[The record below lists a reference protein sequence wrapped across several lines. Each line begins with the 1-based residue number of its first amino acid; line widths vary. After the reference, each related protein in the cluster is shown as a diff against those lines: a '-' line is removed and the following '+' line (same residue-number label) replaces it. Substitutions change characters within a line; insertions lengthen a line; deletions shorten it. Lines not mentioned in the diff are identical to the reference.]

1 MAINIPIVSTFDP
14 KGLNAAE
21 KALGGLSGSAGKVG
35 SILKASVVPGLIAV
49 TGSVLAFTKG
59 LYPAIQAASDLQENT
74 SKIGVIFGQ
83 AGKAITDFSKTAA
96 RDIGQ
101 SQNQVLAAAGT
112 FGTFGKAAGIAGEE
126 LATFTT
132 DFITLSADLASFNN
146 TTPDEAINA
155 IGSALRG
162 EAEPLRKFGVLL
174 NDATLKSAAMELG
187 IYSGSGALTAQQKI
201 LAAQKV
207 IYEQTGDAQGDFA
220 RTSDGLANQQRIL
233 SAQIENVKTKIGE
246 ALLPA
251 FQKIVAFTNDYIVP
265 ALDRFVTGLT
275 GGKGVSK
282 SLTDAISVMG
292 GFGPAVISGSK
303 QAVNAL
309 LEVVRTAAIT
319 YEAFKAVSTAV
330 KFFKGDLKGALG
342 DFGKTIAAAGVA
354 QFTRKI
360 QEDSN
365 NFFDQLL
372 TNVNNAQSAL
382 ANQNKTIV
390 ETNQAYEGFGKA
402 IDGVVPKLTGLAGG
416 GEGGGKGGGGK
427 GAINKVTEAV
437 KEASEALN
445 KEMGNALDAAK
456 DRLKKAQDA
465 FNDFYKSVSDVITG
479 ALNFGAAFEEGGED
493 AGLTFFTALQKQAD
507 KAKEF
512 ANLVEQLLA
521 SGLSQ
526 EALQQ
531 VIDAGIDSGAAIAKE
546 LLQSSE
552 NVLRANKLVSET
564 NAIAES
570 IANLSASKFYAAGVS
585 NAQQYLAGVEA
596 AMAIA
601 QAKLGKKGINLADVK
616 GISAGFGDAISSTPG
631 LTGPSMPT
639 FGPIGAPTDKG
650 RPLGNVTINVTGGLA
665 TTAETAVAVNNAMLA
680 YNRLAGPSQLAVA

>member
-233 SAQIENVKTKIGE
+233 SAQIENVK
-246 ALLPA
+246 P
-251 FQKIVAFTNDYIVP
+251 FCFW
-265 ALDRFVTGLT
+265 
-275 GGKGVSK
+275 
-282 SLTDAISVMG
+282 
-292 GFGPAVISGSK
+292 
-303 QAVNAL
+303 
-309 LEVVRTAAIT
+309 
-319 YEAFKAVSTAV
+319 
-330 KFFKGDLKGALG
+330 
-342 DFGKTIAAAGVA
+342 
-354 QFTRKI
+354 
-360 QEDSN
+360 
-365 NFFDQLL
+365 FD
-372 TNVNNAQSAL
+372 
-382 ANQNKTIV
+382 
-390 ETNQAYEGFGKA
+390 
-402 IDGVVPKLTGLAGG
+402 
-416 GEGGGKGGGGK
+416 
-427 GAINKVTEAV
+427 
-437 KEASEALN
+437 
-445 KEMGNALDAAK
+445 
-456 DRLKKAQDA
+456 
-465 FNDFYKSVSDVITG
+465 
-479 ALNFGAAFEEGGED
+479 
-493 AGLTFFTALQKQAD
+493 
-507 KAKEF
+507 
-512 ANLVEQLLA
+512 
-521 SGLSQ
+521 
-526 EALQQ
+526 
-531 VIDAGIDSGAAIAKE
+531 
-546 LLQSSE
+546 
-552 NVLRANKLVSET
+552 
-564 NAIAES
+564 
-570 IANLSASKFYAAGVS
+570 
-585 NAQQYLAGVEA
+585 
-596 AMAIA
+596 
-601 QAKLGKKGINLADVK
+601 
-616 GISAGFGDAISSTPG
+616 
-631 LTGPSMPT
+631 
-639 FGPIGAPTDKG
+639 G
-650 RPLGNVTINVTGGLA
+650 R
-665 TTAETAVAVNNAMLA
+665 
-680 YNRLAGPSQLAVA
+680 

>member
-251 FQKIVAFTNDYIVP
+251 FSKLVKFLNDFAVP
-265 ALDRFVTGLT
+265 ALDKFVSSLSSGKGLT
-275 GGKGVSK
+275 PSIALAIAEMGK
-282 SLTDAISVMG
+282 
-292 GFGPAVISGSK
+292 FGPSVVEASRT
-303 QAVNAL
+303 AVNAL

-319 YEAFKAVSTAV
+319 YESFKALRTAV
-330 KFFKGDLKGALG
+330 RFFNGDFVGALQNFAG
-342 DFGKTIAAAGVA
+342 VIGAAGVA
-354 QFTRKI
+354 QATRRLE
-360 QEDSN
+360 QDAN
-365 NFFDQLL
+365 NYFDALL
-372 TNVNNAQSAL
+372 INVNNITTATKLQNGAL
-382 ANQNKTIV
+382 LQTAD
-390 ETNQAYEGFGKA
+390 AYERFALKAEAAGKA
-402 IDGVVPKLTGLAGG
+402 AAGAGG
-416 GEGGGKGGGGK
+416 SGSGGVA
-427 GAINKVTEAV
+427 GAAKKVSEAV
-437 KEASEALN
+437 KEASEVLN
-445 KEMGNALDAAK
+445 KQMAEALDGAK

-465 FNDFYKSVSDVITG
+465 FNDFYTSVSDVIKG
-479 ALNFGAAFEEGGED
+479 ALDFGAAFEEGGED
-493 AGLTFFTALQKQAD
+493 AGLTFFSALQKQAD

-512 ANLVEQLLA
+512 ADLVEQLLA

-585 NAQQYLAGVEA
+585 NAQQYLAGVES

-680 YNRLAGPSQLAVA
+680 YNRLAGPSQLAIS

>member
-35 SILKASVVPGLIAV
+35 RILKASVVPGLIAAA
-49 TGSVLAFTKG
+49 GSVLTFTKV
-59 LYPAIQAASDLQENT
+59 LNPAIQAASDLGENT
-74 SKIGVIFGQ
+74 SKIKVIFGD
-83 AGKAITDFSKTAA
+83 AGKAVTDFAKTAA
-96 RDIGQ
+96 REIGQ

-112 FGTFGKAAGIAGEE
+112 FGTFGKAAGLAGTE
-126 LATFTT
+126 LSNFTT

-174 NDATLKSAAMELG
+174 NDATLKSAALELG
-187 IYSGSGALTAQQKI
+187 IYSGNGALTAQQKI

-207 IYEQTGDAQGDFA
+207 IYEQTSDAQGDFV

-251 FQKIVAFTNDYIVP
+251 FSKLVKFLNDFAVP
-265 ALDRFVTGLT
+265 ALDKFVSSLSSGKGLT
-275 GGKGVSK
+275 PSIALAIAEMGK
-282 SLTDAISVMG
+282 
-292 GFGPAVISGSK
+292 FGPSVVEASRT
-303 QAVNAL
+303 AVNSL
-309 LEVVRTAAIT
+309 LQVVRTAAIT
-319 YEAFKAVSTAV
+319 YESFKALRTAV
-330 KFFKGDLKGALG
+330 RFFKGDYVGALQNFAG
-342 DFGKTIAAAGVA
+342 VIGAAGVA
-354 QFTRKI
+354 QATRRLE
-360 QEDSN
+360 QDAN
-365 NFFDQLL
+365 NYFDALL
-372 TNVNNAQSAL
+372 INVNNITTATKLQNGAL
-382 ANQNKTIV
+382 LQTADS
-390 ETNQAYEGFGKA
+390 YERFALKAEAAGKA
-402 IDGVVPKLTGLAGG
+402 AAGAGG
-416 GEGGGKGGGGK
+416 SGSGGVA
-427 GAINKVTEAV
+427 GAAKKVSEAV
-437 KEASEALN
+437 KEASEVLN
-445 KEMGNALDAAK
+445 KQMAEALDGAK
-456 DRLKKAQDA
+456 DRLEKAQDA
-465 FNDFYKSVSDVITG
+465 FNDFYTSVSDVIKG
-479 ALNFGAAFEEGGED
+479 ALDFGAAFEEGGED
-493 AGLTFFTALQKQAD
+493 AGLTFFSALQKQAD

-512 ANLVEQLLA
+512 AGLVEQLLA

-596 AMAIA
+596 AMAVA

-616 GISAGFGDAISSTPG
+616 GISAGFGDAISSTPS

-639 FGPIGAPTDKG
+639 FAPIGAPTDKG

-680 YNRLAGPSQLAVA
+680 YNRLAGPSQLAIS